1 MATVPHDLTRNV
13 LAVLALFL
21 LIASCGWILS
31 PFLGAIVWA
40 TMIVVA
46 TWRMM
51 HTVQQACWGR
61 RWIAVTVMTI
71 GLLLVLIAPL
81 SAAIIAIVD
90 HADEIVGWVKT
101 LAKDGL
107 PLPPDWVERIPL
119 VGERIDAAWRDL
131 ASGDTGLL
139 AKATPYA
146 GNTAKWLASQFGN
159 LGLITVQFLLT
170 VIISAIMYAGGETAT
185 DGVRRFMRRLAGDR
199 GDVVV
204 TLAAQAIRGVALG
217 VVVTAIIQSLLGGV
231 GLAIAGVP
239 LAGILTAIMFMLC
252 IAQLGPVIILAP
264 AVGWLY
270 WTGATGWG
278 TALLVW
284 TIFVGTIDN
293 WLRPIL
299 IRQGADLP
307 LLLIFAGVIG
317 GLLTLGLIGI
327 FVGPVVLAVGY
338 RLVNA
343 WIDEK
348 HPATEGVQS

>member
-1 MATVPHDLTRNV
+1 MTPVPHDLTRNV

-21 LIASCGWILS
+21 LIAFCGWILS
-31 PFLGAIVWA
+31 PFLAAIVWA
-40 TMIVVA
+40 AMIVIA
-46 TWRMM
+46 TWRVML
-51 HTVQQACWGR
+51 TVQQACWGK

-81 SAAIIAIVD
+81 SAAIVAIVD
-90 HADEIVGWVKT
+90 HVDEIVGWGRA

-107 PLPPDWVERIPL
+107 PLPPDWIAKIPL
-119 VGERIDAAWRDL
+119 VGERIDTAWREL
-131 ASGDTGLL
+131 ASGDKGLL
-139 AKATPYA
+139 AKVTPYV
-146 GNTAKWLASQFGN
+146 GNVAKWLAAQFGN

-170 VIISAIMYAGGETAT
+170 VIISAIMYAGGETAA

-199 GDVVV
+199 GDIVV

-217 VVVTAIIQSLLGGV
+217 VVVTAVIQSLLGGV
-231 GLAIAGVP
+231 GLAVAGIP
-239 LAGILTAIMFMLC
+239 LAAILTAIMFMSC
-252 IAQLGPVIILAP
+252 IAQIGPVIILAP

-317 GLLTLGLIGI
+317 GLISLGLVGI

-348 HPATEGVQS
+348 HPSAEGA